1 MGRHHKDYSHLIGE
15 KFGDREILG
24 IIRKNTRGYSEIYA
38 VCKCKCG
45 RVHEVYLSKLLR
57 NYHAHA
63 CLYCVKADKIEPNV
77 QNKVGIRNISFSDSR
92 QRYEVDIMRNGTRKR
107 GVATTLSKAKALKE
121 QFLQEFENEAKAHD

>member
-1 MGRHHKDYSHLIGE
+1 MGRKLKDYSHLIGQ
-15 KFGDREILG
+15 KFGDRDVLN
-24 IIRKNTRGYSEIYA
+24 IIRKNTRGYSEVCA

-77 QNKVGIRNISFSDSR
+77 QNNVGIRNISFSDSR
-92 QRYEVDIMRNGTRKR
+92 QRYEVEIMRNGTRKR

-121 QFLQEFENEAKAHD
+121 QFLKEFEKESAEND

>member
-1 MGRHHKDYSHLIGE
+1 MRRRLKDYSHLIGQ
-15 KFGDREILG
+15 KFGDREILD
-24 IIRKNTRGYSEIYA
+24 ITRKNARGYSEIYA

-92 QRYEVDIMRNGTRKR
+92 QRYEVDITRNGTRKR

-121 QFLQEFENEAKAHD
+121 QFLKEFEKESAEND

>member
-1 MGRHHKDYSHLIGE
+1 MTNDYSQCIGK
-15 KFGDREILG
+15 KFGDREILDIVKKQTG
-24 IIRKNTRGYSEIYA
+24 NQIHTFA

-92 QRYEVDIMRNGTRKR
+92 QRYEVEIMRNGTRKR

-121 QFLQEFENEAKAHD
+121 QFLKEFENEMKAHD